1 MYFTLSTKR
10 SPLTSFSMIYD
21 LFSLLLLLPFT
32 DFVYTDT
39 IVFLLIFSLGYL
51 HLQSCHLDTFLRTS
65 QSPIFKL
72 QSLLT
77 TLLEHEA
84 EKKLRHRRR
93 RLFASRHGSNFLH
106 GCPFQVLVVLPF
118 RSWNTTWDLET
129 VYWVEQEKFPKFSS
143 CSSTFLKTCAVT
155 AKKYLILYSMESTWS
170 QDKLPRGHNF
180 RRNGNDS
187 IEWPGSSPPY
197 KVHNLV
203 KSLTF
208 PSTTSSWK
216 H

>member
-1 MYFTLSTKR
+1 MPSRHFSEKQSKSHFQIAVST
-10 SPLTSFSMIYD
+10 Y
-21 LFSLLLLLPFT
+21 
-32 DFVYTDT
+32 YA
-39 IVFLLIFSLGYL
+39 
-51 HLQSCHLDTFLRTS
+51 LRTRR
-65 QSPIFKL
+65 
-72 QSLLT
+72 
-77 TLLEHEA
+77 

-187 IEWPGSSPPY
+187 IEWPGSSSRGI
-197 KVHNLV
+197 
-203 KSLTF
+203 KSTISLKALLF
-208 PSTTSSWK
+208 RRPQAAESTSHYMHSYFS
-216 H
+216 

>member
-1 MYFTLSTKR
+1 MPSRHFSEKQSKSHFQIAVST
-10 SPLTSFSMIYD
+10 Y
-21 LFSLLLLLPFT
+21 
-32 DFVYTDT
+32 YA
-39 IVFLLIFSLGYL
+39 
-51 HLQSCHLDTFLRTS
+51 LRTRR
-65 QSPIFKL
+65 
-72 QSLLT
+72 
-77 TLLEHEA
+77 

-106 GCPFQVLVVLPF
+106 GCPFQSPSRPTFQVLKYYLGF
-118 RSWNTTWDLET
+118 GNCLLSA
-129 VYWVEQEKFPKFSS
+129 EQEKFPKFSS

>member
-1 MYFTLSTKR
+1 M
-10 SPLTSFSMIYD
+10 
-21 LFSLLLLLPFT
+21 
-32 DFVYTDT
+32 
-39 IVFLLIFSLGYL
+39 LIFSLGYL
-51 HLQSCHLDTFLRTS
+51 HLQSCHLDTFLRSS

-84 EKKLRHRRR
+84 GKKATTSTTTT
-93 RLFASRHGSNFLH
+93 FCVPSRFQFSAWLPFSS
-106 GCPFQVLVVLPF
+106 PSRPTFQVLKYYLGF
-118 RSWNTTWDLET
+118 GNCLLSA
-129 VYWVEQEKFPKFSS
+129 EQEKFPKFSS

-155 AKKYLILYSMESTWS
+155 AKKYLILDSMESTWS

-187 IEWPGSSPPY
+187 IEWPGSSSPPY

-208 PSTTSSWK
+208 PSTTSS
-216 H
+216 